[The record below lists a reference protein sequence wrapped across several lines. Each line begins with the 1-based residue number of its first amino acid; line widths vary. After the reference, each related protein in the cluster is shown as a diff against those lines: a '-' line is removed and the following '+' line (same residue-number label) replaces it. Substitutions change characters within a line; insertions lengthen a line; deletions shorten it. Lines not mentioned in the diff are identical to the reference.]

1 MSARRVRVLAVA
13 LLAVAL
19 FGCGQPVP
27 QDKLAYVGEWQTKTM
42 YLLITADGSVVYKR
56 LRGGATTS
64 IEGPLKSFDGDHF
77 DVGIGPMSTKFV
89 VSKPPYV
96 EDGAWKMVVDGV
108 ELTRTDEL

>member
-1 MSARRVRVLAVA
+1 VSARDVRAFALA
-13 LLAVAL
+13 LLAAAL
-19 FGCGQPVP
+19 MGCGQPVP
-27 QDKLAYVGEWQTKTM
+27 ADKLAYVGEWQTKTM

-64 IEGPLKSFDGDHF
+64 IEGPLKGFDGDHF
-77 DVGIGPMSTKFV
+77 DVGIGPFSTKFV
-89 VSKPPYV
+89 VGKPPYE